1 MLQWILLPLLLINIA
16 ATSLFA
22 LEISLTGAKENFQ
35 NYSTL
40 HIKDSE
46 EFLCQEMKNDFDV
59 VTQIVCA
66 FSKPPTKQIRNLQN
80 DFFKIETQMKNET
93 YFIVITP
100 FYKIKQ
106 YPIIFNLNQEDSVY
120 QGNVK
125 LSKHWMMVGYKDVLP
140 YLKKEKTPDKAINF
154 PYFANKDM
162 LPFVGGL
169 DFDGKPV
176 HITKVQDVTDYLKI
190 KEAYKEKKYDVC
202 LELINNIQ
210 AEYPNSLF
218 NAELLFYKIR
228 VNKELKNYE
237 NVIELSKI
245 YLREYS
251 SDENIPEVLA
261 LVAKAYAIAGMN
273 TDSDY
278 FFDRLFSEHESSPY
292 AKLGYIYKGETLEVS
307 GITSKVSYYYEK
319 ALSESDDLDIAASA
333 AYHLARFQISMSKKK
348 EAAEH
353 IMKLIN
359 AKPSIFMNELAMSMD
374 MMYSLAEGGDFVTAA
389 AMAKVIMDNTEQK
402 SDEYEKFLKD
412 RAIWLSKTDK
422 KQEALKALNE
432 YIELLPDGAHIKEI
446 EIVKDSLFFDTN
458 DSNTSA
464 RLNEYDTL
472 IDTYKNDTIG
482 ARATYEKAK
491 LLLQNEKYGDVLAFK
506 DAILKLDKEA
516 YTDTPEI
523 VKEAA
528 IGVMK
533 ISLKDKECH
542 EVLKLSSDYNITLS
556 NEWDD
561 GIYECSMKGGDY
573 LLSKKIAS
581 KNLKSKD
588 LELRKKWLYRYI
600 KVDFAT
606 GNYSDV
612 VEASKELITLIQ
624 DDKNSEYRDVYRYL
638 FDTYQRLEQNDKLI
652 DAIVALEKVYGL
664 DYKDIDRYVVIM
676 SIGSKNKDDNIVI
689 KYGTQVVNVQKA
701 SNSFVQSPLV
711 EFTLY
716 QAYLNKANFQSA
728 LEIIKSLDTV
738 ELTNAKRARQ
748 KYLLGTSYDK
758 LQKNEDAKK
767 AYQEAIDADPSS
779 SWAKLAKDALKM

>member
-1 MLQWILLPLLLINIA
+1 MLLSLLLINI
-16 ATSLFA
+16 TSLFA
-22 LEISLTGAKENFQ
+22 LEISLTAAKKNFQ

-46 EFLCQEMKNDFDV
+46 EFLCQEMKSDFDV

-66 FSKPPTKQIRNLQN
+66 FSKPPTKQIKNLQN

-140 YLKKEKTPDKAINF
+140 YIKSEKAPDKAINF

-190 KEAYKEKKYDVC
+190 KEAYKEKKYDLC

-218 NAELLFYKIR
+218 NAELLFYKIK
-228 VNKELKNYE
+228 VNKELKSYE

-307 GITSKVSYYYEK
+307 GTTSKVSYYYEK

-333 AYHLARFQISMSKKK
+333 AYHLARFQITMSKKK

-359 AKPSIFMNELAMSMD
+359 AKPSIFIEELAMSMD
-374 MMYSLAEGGDFVTAA
+374 MMYSLAEGEDFVTAA
-389 AMAKVIMDNTEQK
+389 AMAKIILDKTEQK
-402 SDEYEKFLKD
+402 SDEYEKLLKD
-412 RAIWLSKTDK
+412 RALWLSKTDK
-422 KQEALKALNE
+422 KQEALSVLNE
-432 YIELLPDGAHIKEI
+432 YIRLLPDGAHIKEI

-458 DSNTSA
+458 DSNASA
-464 RLNEYDTL
+464 RLSEYDAL

-516 YTDTPEI
+516 YPDTPEI

-533 ISLKDKECH
+533 LSLKDKECH

-556 NEWDD
+556 NDWDD
-561 GIYECSMKGGDY
+561 GIYECAMKGGDY

-612 VEASKELITLIQ
+612 IEASKELITLIK
-624 DDKNSEYRDVYRYL
+624 DDKNSEYKEVYRSL

-664 DYKDIDRYVVIM
+664 DYNDIDRYVAIM
-676 SIGSKNKDDNIVI
+676 SIGSKTKDDNIVI
-689 KYGTQVVNVQKA
+689 KYGEEVVNVQKT
-701 SNSFVQSPLV
+701 SNSFAQSPFV

-716 QAYLNKANFQSA
+716 QAYLNKGNFKSA

-738 ELTNAKRARQ
+738 ELPNAKRARQ
-748 KYLLGTSYDK
+748 KYLLGTSYGK
-758 LQKNEDAKK
+758 LEKNEEAKK

-779 SWAKLAKDALKM
+779 SWAKLAKDAQKM

>member
-1 MLQWILLPLLLINIA
+1 MFKWVLLSLFLINIFE
-16 ATSLFA
+16 TPLFA
-22 LEISLTGAKENFQ
+22 LEISLSGAKKNFQ

-66 FSKPPTKQIRNLQN
+66 FSKPPTKQIKNLQN

-125 LSKHWMMVGYKDVLP
+125 LSKHWIMVGYKDVLP
-140 YLKKEKTPDKAINF
+140 YIKSEKNSDKAINF
-154 PYFANKDM
+154 PYFSNKDM

-190 KEAYKEKKYDVC
+190 KEAYKEKKYDLC

-218 NAELLFYKIR
+218 NAELLFYKIK
-228 VNKELKNYE
+228 VNKELKRYD

-333 AYHLARFQISMSKKK
+333 AYHLARFQITMSKKK
-348 EAAEH
+348 EAAVH

-359 AKPSIFMNELAMSMD
+359 AKPTVFMEELAMSMD
-374 MMYSLAEGGDFVTAA
+374 MMYSLAEGEDFVTAA
-389 AMAKVIMDNTEQK
+389 AMAKVILDKTEQK
-402 SDEYEKFLKD
+402 SDEYEKLLKD
-412 RAIWLSKTDK
+412 RGIWLSKTNK
-422 KQEALKALNE
+422 KQEALAVLNE
-432 YIELLPDGAHIKEI
+432 YIQLLPEGSHIKEI
-446 EIVKDSLFFDTN
+446 ETAKDSLFFDTS

-464 RLNEYDTL
+464 RLIEYDAL
-472 IDTYKNDTIG
+472 INTYKNDTIG
-482 ARATYEKAK
+482 TRATYEKAK
-491 LLLQNEKYGDVLAFK
+491 LLLQNERYGDVLAFK
-506 DAILKLDKEA
+506 DAILKLSRESYPDA
-516 YTDTPEI
+516 PEI

-533 ISLKDKECH
+533 VSLKDKECH
-542 EVLKLSSDYNITLS
+542 EVLNLSSDYNITLS

-561 GIYECSMKGGDY
+561 GIYECAMKGGDY

-624 DDKNSEYRDVYRYL
+624 NDKNSEYKEVYRSL
-638 FDTYQRLEQNDKLI
+638 FDTYQRLEQNDKLV
-652 DAIVALEKVYGL
+652 DAIVALEKAYGL
-664 DYKDIDRYVVIM
+664 DYKDIDRYVAMM
-676 SIGSKNKDDNIVI
+676 SIGSKNKDDNVVI
-689 KYGTQVVNVQKA
+689 KYGTQVVNVQKK
-701 SNSFVQSPLV
+701 SNSFAQSPFV

-716 QAYLNKANFQSA
+716 QAYLNKGNFNSA
-728 LEIIKSLDTV
+728 FEIIKSLDTV

-748 KYLLGTSYDK
+748 KYLLGTSYGK

-779 SWAKLAKDALKM
+779 SWAKLAKDAQKL